1 MSKKKK
7 KKQLNNDDSEWFII
21 DDTEFDSEEYK
32 QALANPKPRDEKL
45 YEQWSN
51 SEEVNEIFAKYGF

>member
-32 QALANPKPRDEKL
+32 QALANPKPRLIRSLGMKS
-45 YEQWSN
+45 YMSN
-51 SEEVNEIFAKYGF
+51 GQIAKK

>member
-1 MSKKKK
+1 MSKKKEK
-7 KKQLNNDDSEWFII
+7 MYLNNDEWFII